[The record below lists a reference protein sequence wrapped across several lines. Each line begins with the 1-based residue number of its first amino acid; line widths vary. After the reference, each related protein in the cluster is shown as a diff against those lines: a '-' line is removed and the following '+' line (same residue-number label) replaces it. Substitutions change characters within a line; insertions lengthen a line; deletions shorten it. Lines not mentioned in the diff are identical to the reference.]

1 VYPFEYAA
9 PETLP
14 EALALLREHGA
25 EAKVLAGGQSLV
37 PLLNYR
43 LARPRL
49 VVDIN
54 DVPLVGVRVASGSL
68 RLPALTRHHELE
80 DSAEIARVCP
90 LLPEIAR
97 LIGNVRVRSLGTV
110 GGSLAHADPAAEL
123 PMAMVAL
130 DARLILASAS
140 GRRTVA
146 ARDFFTGY
154 LSTALGA
161 DELLTEIEVPVTRG
175 MAWAV
180 EEFARRAGDFA
191 VVGVAAGVSLDRRGR
206 VEDARVAF
214 AGVADRPVR
223 AVAAENALRGQEP
236 SAERVAR
243 AAEIARDGL
252 DPQSDAFVSRA
263 YRRLLAGV
271 LTRRAL
277 SRAVKSAGASTA
289 PSETSP
295 RISVAAAKPPLEAW
309 PQRETARRGLV
320 INGRERDFDVR
331 PGQTLLEVLRDALGI
346 FDVKEG
352 CGEGVCGAC
361 TVLLDGRPVSSC
373 LVLAA
378 AARGRAILT
387 VRGLEREGGLHP
399 LQEAFVRHGAVQC
412 GFCTPGMLLTTL
424 AFLEGRPRPSRDD
437 LRAALEGNLCRC
449 TGYAKILDADEAYA
463 RGDDG
468 SG

>member
-1 VYPFEYAA
+1 
-9 PETLP
+9 
-14 EALALLREHGA
+14 
-25 EAKVLAGGQSLV
+25 
-37 PLLNYR
+37 
-43 LARPRL
+43 
-49 VVDIN
+49 
-54 DVPLVGVRVASGSL
+54 
-68 RLPALTRHHELE
+68 
-80 DSAEIARVCP
+80 
-90 LLPEIAR
+90 
-97 LIGNVRVRSLGTV
+97 
-110 GGSLAHADPAAEL
+110 
-123 PMAMVAL
+123 
-130 DARLILASAS
+130 
-140 GRRTVA
+140 
-146 ARDFFTGY
+146 
-154 LSTALGA
+154 
-161 DELLTEIEVPVTRG
+161 
-175 MAWAV
+175 
-180 EEFARRAGDFA
+180 
-191 VVGVAAGVSLDRRGR
+191 
-206 VEDARVAF
+206 
-214 AGVADRPVR
+214 
-223 AVAAENALRGQEP
+223 
-236 SAERVAR
+236 VAR

-277 SRAVKSAGASTA
+277 SRAVSSEGASTA

-295 RISVAAAKPPLEAW
+295 RRIAAAKPPLEAAT
-309 PQRETARRGLV
+309 PRARRGLV

-449 TGYAKILDADEAYA
+449 TGYAKILDAVEAYA